1 MGPERFFQILPMN
14 LSELDLN
21 SLRYAQESR
30 SYLILIVHKFLKKA
44 DLVFF
49 MQNFVPQI
57 NALNQLRIK
66 CSN

>member
-21 SLRYAQESR
+21 SLKYAQESR